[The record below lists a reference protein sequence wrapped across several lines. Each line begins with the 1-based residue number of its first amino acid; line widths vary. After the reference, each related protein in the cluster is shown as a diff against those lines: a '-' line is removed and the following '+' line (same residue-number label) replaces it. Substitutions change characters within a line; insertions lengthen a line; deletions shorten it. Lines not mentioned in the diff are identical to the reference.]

1 MTMPERKKPYQLQ
14 DQQVAL
20 TSYLAALL
28 QDVPDYV
35 EESEPA
41 PAPVAAPIAE
51 APPPA
56 PEVMVPAE
64 APVIMEPPAP
74 APQAEA
80 GPQPVAAAP
89 VEPQAAPGTP
99 EWARSQFQCL
109 VFNVAGL
116 ALAVPLTKLSG
127 VVPWPEDIT
136 PMPNR
141 SALFLG
147 LTRHQGRNVKVVD
160 TALMVLP
167 DNRQPASLAPA
178 EERLQH
184 LILLDEGR
192 WGLACDSIGE
202 VLTLEPEDVRW
213 RGSQGKRPWLAGT
226 VLKHL
231 CALLDADAFVELLLH
246 GEHP

>member
-1 MTMPERKKPYQLQ
+1 MSMPEGKKSYRLQ

-35 EESEPA
+35 EEQTEPEPPTQAPVAEVPPPVEAPVAPPPVLRAPAEQSTAPVAEEPA
-41 PAPVAAPIAE
+41 PTAGPVA
-51 APPPA
+51 PA
-56 PEVMVPAE
+56 
-64 APVIMEPPAP
+64 
-74 APQAEA
+74 
-80 GPQPVAAAP
+80 
-89 VEPQAAPGTP
+89 
-99 EWARSQFQCL
+99 WAQERFQCL
-109 VFNVAGL
+109 VFHVAGL
-116 ALAVPLTKLSG
+116 SLAVPLTKLNG
-127 VVPWPEDIT
+127 VVPWPESVT

-147 LTRHQGRNVKVVD
+147 LMRHQQRNVKVVD

-167 DNRQPASLAPA
+167 EGRQPESLAAP
-178 EERLQH
+178 EERIEH
-184 LILLDEGR
+184 IILLDEGR

-202 VLTLEPEDVRW
+202 VLTLDPDEVRW
-213 RGSQGKRPWLAGT
+213 RGAQGKRPWLAGT

-246 GEHP
+246 GERGS